1 MSHEPS
7 ISSVWILGGELFLFL
22 TLSPGEPRRDRPA
35 REGVALLSL
44 LSPLRISAGVAR
56 CWELRVERRTIP
68 MLPSADSAARSVRAG
83 SDLEQV
89 SASNDTFHSS
99 VRHDGKLINVLA
111 GHRLQ
116 CFHRRHL
123 RTHHMKPVPR
133 AHYLPH
139 SGITATLAVRLPVIH

>member
-56 CWELRVERRTIP
+56 CWELRDRGRTML
-68 MLPSADSAARSVRAG
+68 MLPSADSAG
-83 SDLEQV
+83 SDPCAPE
-89 SASNDTFHSS
+89 
-99 VRHDGKLINVLA
+99 RPGA
-111 GHRLQ
+111 GERE
-116 CFHRRHL
+116 
-123 RTHHMKPVPR
+123 
-133 AHYLPH
+133 
-139 SGITATLAVRLPVIH
+139 